1 MTDYKNELQQII
13 NRLMIAANNHRGNA
27 FLLNS
32 DNRKALSA
40 IEALLSQHSKK
51 RELEVD
57 ENTSDGYHTFKELYE
72 YRMLYNA
79 LLFNEWAK
87 NGDYGVHKSK
97 LHSDGEVPFGGGWFV
112 VSAQLPIGQVT
123 NHYELKDWDLF
134 QIPEN
139 TRAAKWDGHTPQEA
153 AIRLRALANGEK

>member
-51 RELEVD
+51 RELEALESLKKNPVVAIEIEGHRQILEAPMLFVSDIDDRINQLGGQD
-57 ENTSDGYHTFKELYE
+57 E
-72 YRMLYNA
+72 
-79 LLFNEWAK
+79 
-87 NGDYGVHKSK
+87 
-97 LHSDGEVPFGGGWFV
+97 
-112 VSAQLPIGQVT
+112 
-123 NHYELKDWDLF
+123 
-134 QIPEN
+134 
-139 TRAAKWDGHTPQEA
+139 
-153 AIRLRALANGEK
+153 

>member
-51 RELEVD
+51 RELEARID
-57 ENTSDGYHTFKELYE
+57 
-72 YRMLYNA
+72 
-79 LLFNEWAK
+79 
-87 NGDYGVHKSK
+87 
-97 LHSDGEVPFGGGWFV
+97 
-112 VSAQLPIGQVT
+112 
-123 NHYELKDWDLF
+123 ELKLF
-134 QIPEN
+134 E
-139 TRAAKWDGHTPQEA
+139 AKSEIDDYTAEYIDDRINQLGGQDE
-153 AIRLRALANGEK
+153 